1 MKYRDEIEYD
11 WDEVDKFNIDA
22 PKAAT
27 RPSSTRPGSTKPGK
41 SSNIKLPDVVFE
53 TEGQEEEI
61 GLLNKAAPHK
71 GPLFDWDPDIVETL
85 DDEFKHETVYTLK
98 DEDMEEDD
106 VDGMDLDDILKEAIL
121 EREYDSEVD
130 EEGDDNN
137 DDYES
142 YDSDE
147 ALDDV
152 PSLEGGF
159 SNFSDEETK
168 SKFTSYSMSSSVIRR
183 NEGLSTL
190 DDKFEKFFDDYD
202 DENVGGCEL
211 DELQG

>member
-1 MKYRDEIEYD
+1 
-11 WDEVDKFNIDA
+11 
-22 PKAAT
+22 
-27 RPSSTRPGSTKPGK
+27 
-41 SSNIKLPDVVFE
+41 
-53 TEGQEEEI
+53 
-61 GLLNKAAPHK
+61 
-71 GPLFDWDPDIVETL
+71 
-85 DDEFKHETVYTLK
+85 
-98 DEDMEEDD
+98 MEEDD
-106 VDGMDLDDILKEAIL
+106 GDGMDLDDILKEAIL

-211 DELQG
+211 DELQGQR